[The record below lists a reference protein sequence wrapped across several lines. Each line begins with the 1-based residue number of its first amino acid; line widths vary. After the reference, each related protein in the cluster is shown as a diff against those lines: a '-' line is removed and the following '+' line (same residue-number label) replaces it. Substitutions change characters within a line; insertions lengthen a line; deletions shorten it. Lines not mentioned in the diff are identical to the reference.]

1 MWCFLMIYLT
11 KEFWEEE
18 YVKIT
23 DSIRYLMLHKK
34 NLGFREVKP
43 LVVKLSIASSC
54 HHRLRKRWSRSDQYR
69 LVLANHIPY
78 NCSALK
84 NQLGDPQRALRVHPS
99 KSSRV
104 ISWNPLPFTV
114 QKFLNPQL
122 WTFESYYFM
131 DIAAILIKCELY
143 SSDSFF
149 LKVLRYLGTVPGT
162 VLQSVLFFSLK
173 NFPNKHIYIIMTT
186 MARTG
191 LGRTD
196 YGSLDETG
204 NYRFVTAQSMSSG
217 I

>member
-1 MWCFLMIYLT
+1 
-11 KEFWEEE
+11 
-18 YVKIT
+18 
-23 DSIRYLMLHKK
+23 
-34 NLGFREVKP
+34 
-43 LVVKLSIASSC
+43 
-54 HHRLRKRWSRSDQYR
+54 
-69 LVLANHIPY
+69 
-78 NCSALK
+78 
-84 NQLGDPQRALRVHPS
+84 
-99 KSSRV
+99 
-104 ISWNPLPFTV
+104 
-114 QKFLNPQL
+114 
-122 WTFESYYFM
+122 M

-186 MARTG
+186 MVRTG

-196 YGSLDETG
+196 YGSLDGTG